1 MGRGRI
7 FIFAF
12 TLFFSGMGT
21 SEAVSG
27 RDLLD
32 HCENKG
38 TFQHGYCYGFIQGTI
53 EYNLLADNVLSE
65 KKLIKSPKHCIG
77 PEVHLGKAVEEV
89 VKYLKNNSGKLSQ
102 HAGNLVLL
110 AIDEAFP
117 CQEQRGN

>member
-1 MGRGRI
+1 MGMERI

-12 TLFFSGMGT
+12 ILFLSGMGT

-38 TFQHGYCYGFIQGTI
+38 TFQHGYCYGYIQGTI
-53 EYNLLADNVLSE
+53 EYNALADYVLSE
-65 KKLIKSPKHCIG
+65 KKLIESPKHCIG
-77 PEVHLGKAVEEV
+77 SGVPLGKAVEEV
-89 VKYLKNNSGKLSQ
+89 VKYLKSNSGKLNQ

-117 CQEQRGN
+117 CQRLREN